1 MNFVIPGA
9 QALRGNFS
17 LPVAFSDV
25 TGLFFLVLRVALAL
39 FACRTA
45 MKFSYF
51 REITA
56 LIHTFLS
63 YHCQQFFLLPGN
75 YRTLPQFF
83 SPTTANNTEIS
94 KIGRQS

>member
-1 MNFVIPGA
+1 
-9 QALRGNFS
+9 
-17 LPVAFSDV
+17 VAFSDV

-56 LIHTFLS
+56 LIHTF
-63 YHCQQFFLLPGN
+63 
-75 YRTLPQFF
+75 
-83 SPTTANNTEIS
+83 SPTTANNFSYFREITAPSHNFSLPPLPTTQRFQKLGGSPNKQETASTSVNS
-94 KIGRQS
+94 KIHF